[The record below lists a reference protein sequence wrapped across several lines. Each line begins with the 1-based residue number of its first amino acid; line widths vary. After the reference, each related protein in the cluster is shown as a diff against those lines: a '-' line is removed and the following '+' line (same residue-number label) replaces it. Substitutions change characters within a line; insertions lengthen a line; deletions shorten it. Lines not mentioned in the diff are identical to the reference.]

1 MKKRVSKSKIK
12 RKVTSKKDDYMYYPD
27 LTSDNFYHDIY
38 VKKEFNKNKIP
49 RETRKA
55 EDICTKVGN
64 EFNLMPQQ
72 EFLKN
77 YISLDTPYNGVL
89 IFHGVGVGK
98 TCSAISIAEG
108 FKEAMA
114 QYNKRILVI
123 LNRNVRDNF
132 KKQIYDISKETDN
145 KEINTQCTGFAYR
158 LTDDMKYLSREQK
171 ARQIQKLIRQN
182 YKFLG
187 YKQFAN
193 EVQRLTGWMDG
204 KQKSFT
210 DQMKCLIKKEYSNR
224 IIIID
229 EIHNIK
235 KGGQETRFVPPYLE
249 AVIKY
254 SNNLR
259 LVMMSA
265 TPMYNSPKEFIYI
278 LNLLLLND
286 KRKPV
291 AISEIFTKEGDL
303 KPEGRKILLEKSKGY
318 ISYLRG
324 ETPPTFPV
332 KLYPDIA
339 DTPKIKYNINGE
351 LIPEDNRL
359 RYLKLIECPM
369 SKYQFS
375 GYTELLNNIKKSVD
389 TKNIDKI
396 INDQSDTDMEKIIDE
411 SNSNKNNSKKNN
423 KEETNTIDNNKN
435 NKKKKNERGGFFTS
449 IVQMSDIGFP
459 SNKEFP
465 TYGKKGYVK
474 SSQNQP
480 ALVEIRKTLSD
491 TKKRAISYE
500 YGDIGIF
507 NKGEKDEVP
516 FLDETMLANYSSKF
530 HKALQFIK
538 ASKGICYIYS
548 EFVLAGVIPFAIM
561 LEQNGFERYTVK
573 GETQLLNYSPNK
585 VGGGGKRRIICY
597 KCGKYASDD
606 IHKPKNKNY
615 HKWGAAKYIIVTGSS
630 DQTTQIGISQV
641 SDIMSSNSNK
651 YGEEV
656 KVIIGTRVAGE
667 GINFKRIR
675 QVHILEPWHN
685 LSRLEQVAGRA
696 VRFCSHVALPEDK
709 RNVDIFMYA
718 ATPPTTADKKTKET
732 ETIDLNYYRNAEKKD
747 IMIKKVESILKR
759 AAVDCALNKDGN
771 EIYRSDT
778 VTMINSVGDKIKY
791 TYGDKPHTASCD
803 YGTDCSVKCEW
814 MPPKDGVKINKD
826 TYSIRF
832 ALSDIETA
840 KKHIRYLYRKDYV
853 YDLNRIVNYVKSKI
867 PGIEDI
873 YIYKAI
879 NNMLKDDDNIL
890 YDKYSQEGKIIF
902 RGNYYIFQPLEL
914 NYKKIPL
921 YYRKNPVP
929 VKKKFIRLD
938 DKDDLVTDQ
947 KFYSKNEVNNIDNN
961 NILKCVIG
969 KMIDLEAEL
978 AVFAR
983 DNNIKEFSKLIAS
996 MVVDRLSNKAVIEM
1010 LKKILTNVINKK
1022 EIDEYSEN
1030 ILDYLDESIIHKS
1043 SISSVAKNK
1052 DDPIIGFRVDNIYY
1066 CFEKNTW
1073 KRCDNNVIQ
1082 LIQFRD
1088 NIKYKKTKEDYKKNK
1103 IYGLLSKNNKGKS
1116 QFKIFDGTK
1125 ASGALTLDL
1134 KKSGRSAITGRVCM
1148 TISKEDQ
1155 NTLIDK
1161 LGIIISSDSEDDE
1174 KIGRKK
1180 MCNIIELY
1188 LRYNDMINYD
1198 KKKWF
1203 IKANS

>member
-1 MKKRVSKSKIK
+1 MKKRVSKSKVK
-12 RKVTSKKDDYMYYPD
+12 RKATSEKDDYMYYPD
-27 LTSDNFYHDIY
+27 LTSDKFYHDIY

-49 RETRKA
+49 RETRSA
-55 EDICTKVGN
+55 EDICTRKNN
-64 EFNLMPQQ
+64 EFSLMPQQ
-72 EFLKN
+72 EFLRN

-132 KKQIYDISKETDN
+132 KNQIYDISKETDN

-158 LTDDMKYLSREQK
+158 LTDDMKYLSKEQR
-171 ARQIQKLIRQN
+171 ARQIQKLIRHN

-204 KQKSFT
+204 KQKSLT
-210 DQMKCLIKKEYSNR
+210 DQMKKLIKKEYSNR
-224 IIIID
+224 IVIID

-254 SNNLR
+254 SKNLR

-286 KRKPV
+286 KKK
-291 AISEIFTKEGDL
+291 AISISDVFNKDGTL
-303 KPEGRKILLEKSKGY
+303 KPDGEKILLEKSKGY

-332 KLYPDIA
+332 KLYPSIA
-339 DTPKIKYNINGE
+339 NTPYIKYNVNGE
-351 LIPEDNRL
+351 LIPENNRI

-375 GYTELLNNIKKSVD
+375 GYSELLNNIKKSINI
-389 TKNIDKI
+389 KNIDDI
-396 INDQSDTDMEKIIDE
+396 INKQVENEEPSKNTI
-411 SNSNKNNSKKNN
+411 NKNTINN
-423 KEETNTIDNNKN
+423 KENAATIANG
-435 NKKKKNERGGFFTS
+435 KKDDKAGFSISTS
-449 IVQMSDIGFP
+449 LVQMSDIGFP
-459 SNKEFP
+459 SNGKLP
-465 TYGKKGYVK
+465 AYGKDGYIK
-474 SSQNQP
+474 SSHNQP
-480 ALVEIRKTLSD
+480 ALIEIRKSLAN

-530 HKALQFIK
+530 YKALHFIK
-538 ASKGICYIYS
+538 NSKGIAYIYS

-573 GETQLLNYSPNK
+573 GESQLLNYSPNK

-597 KCGKYASDD
+597 KCGKYASDE
-606 IHKPKNKNY
+606 IHKPQHKNY
-615 HKWGAAKYIIVTGSS
+615 HKWGAAKYILVTGSS
-630 DQTTQIGISQV
+630 DATTQITISQV
-641 SDIMSSNSNK
+641 SDIMSSNTNK

-696 VRFCSHVALPEDK
+696 VRFCSHVALPEEM

-718 ATPPTTADKKTKET
+718 ATPPTIADNKTKET
-732 ETIDLNYYRNAEKKD
+732 ETIDLNYYRNAENKD
-747 IMIKKVESILKR
+747 VMIKKVESILKR

-771 EIYRSDT
+771 TIYRSDT
-778 VTMINSVGDKIKY
+778 VDMINSTGDKIKY
-791 TYGDKPHTASCD
+791 TFGDKPNTASCD
-803 YGTDCSVKCEW
+803 YGTDCSVKCVW
-814 MPPKDGVKINKD
+814 MPPKEGVKINKD
-826 TYSIRF
+826 TYSVRF

-840 KKHIRYLYRKDYV
+840 KKHIRHLYRQNYV
-853 YDLNRIVNYVKSKI
+853 YDLNKIVNYVKRNI
-867 PGIEDI
+867 PGMEDI

-879 NNMLKDDDNIL
+879 NSMLKDDGEML
-890 YDKYSQEGKIIF
+890 YDKYSQEGKMIY
-902 RGNYYIFQPLEL
+902 RGNYYIFQPTEL

-921 YYRKNPVP
+921 YYREHPVP
-929 VKKKFIRLD
+929 IKKKFIILD
-938 DKDDLVTDQ
+938 DKDDLVSDQ
-947 KFYSKNEVNNIDNN
+947 KFYSKSDVDNIDSKS
-961 NILKCVIG
+961 ILKCVIG

-983 DNNIKEFSKLIAS
+983 DNNIKEFGKLVAS
-996 MVVDRLSNKAVIEM
+996 MVIDRLSTKAIIEI
-1010 LKKILTNVINKK
+1010 LKKLLLKVINNE

-1030 ILDYLDESIIHKS
+1030 ILDYLDKSIIHKS
-1043 SISSVAKNK
+1043 SVSKVNKSK
-1052 DDPIIGFRVDNIYY
+1052 DDPIIGFNVENIYF
-1066 CFEKNTW
+1066 CIDKDTW
-1073 KRCDNNVIQ
+1073 KRCDATFIQ
-1082 LIQFRD
+1082 LIQFRN
-1088 NIKYKKTKEDYKKNK
+1088 NIRYKKIETDYKKNK
-1103 IYGLLSKNNKGKS
+1103 IYGFLAKNSKGIT
-1116 QFKIFDGTK
+1116 QFKIFDSTK

-1148 TISKEDQ
+1148 TISKDEQ
-1155 NTLIDK
+1155 ALLIDK
-1161 LGIIISSDSEDDE
+1161 LGMVVSSQNNDKDT
-1174 KIGRKK
+1174 GRKRL
-1180 MCNIIELY
+1180 CNMFELY
-1188 LRYNDMINYD
+1188 LRYYQLINYD
-1198 KKKWF
+1198 KKSWF
-1203 IKANS
+1203 VTE

>member
-1 MKKRVSKSKIK
+1 MKKRVSKSKVK
-12 RKVTSKKDDYMYYPD
+12 RKATSEKEDYMYYPD
-27 LTSDNFYHDIY
+27 LTSDQFYHDIY

-49 RETRKA
+49 RETRSA
-55 EDICTKVGN
+55 EDICTRG

-72 EFLKN
+72 EFLRN

-108 FKEAMA
+108 FKEAMT
-114 QYNKRILVI
+114 QYNKKILVI
-123 LNRNVRDNF
+123 LNRNVRENF

-158 LTDDMKYLSREQK
+158 LTDDMKYLSKEQR
-171 ARQIQKLIRQN
+171 ARQIQKLIRHN

-210 DQMKCLIKKEYSNR
+210 EQMKKLIKKEYSNR
-224 IIIID
+224 IMVID

-254 SNNLR
+254 SKNLR

-286 KRKPV
+286 KRKPI
-291 AISEIFTKEGDL
+291 AISDVFNKDGTL
-303 KPEGRKILLEKSKGY
+303 KPNGGKRLMEKSKGY

-324 ETPPTFPV
+324 ETPPSFPV
-332 KLYPDIA
+332 KLYPDEA
-339 DTPKIKYNINGE
+339 HTPEIKYNINGE
-351 LIPEDNRL
+351 LIPEDDRL
-359 RYLKLIECPM
+359 HYLKLIECPM

-375 GYTELLNNIKKSVD
+375 GYSELLNKTKKSVN
-389 TKNIDKI
+389 TKNIDNI
-396 INDQSDTDMEKIIDE
+396 VNNQQENDDLSPGKSVANIL
-411 SNSNKNNSKKNN
+411 NGSNKSNTATNIENVKKNSKKDD
-423 KEETNTIDNNKN
+423 KA
-435 NKKKKNERGGFFTS
+435 GFSVFTS
-449 IVQMSDIGFP
+449 LVQMSDIGFP
-459 SNKEFP
+459 SNGEFP
-465 TYGKKGYVK
+465 AYGKNGYIK
-474 SSQNQP
+474 SAHNQP
-480 ALVEIRKTLSD
+480 ALVEIRKALAN

-530 HKALQFIK
+530 HKALNFIK
-538 ASKGICYIYS
+538 NSKGIAYIYS

-573 GETQLLNYSPNK
+573 GESQLLNYSPNK

-606 IHKPKNKNY
+606 IHKAKHKNY
-615 HKWGAAKYIIVTGSS
+615 HRWGAAKYILVTGSS
-630 DQTTQIGISQV
+630 DPTTQITISQV
-641 SDIMSSNSNK
+641 SDIMSSNTNK

-696 VRFCSHVALPEDK
+696 VRFCSHVALPEEI
-709 RNVDIFMYA
+709 RNVDVFMYA
-718 ATPPTTADKKTKET
+718 STPPTIADKKTKET

-747 IMIKKVESILKR
+747 IMIKKVEAVLKK

-771 EIYRSDT
+771 AIYRSDT
-778 VTMINSVGDKIKY
+778 VDMINSTGDKIKY
-791 TYGDKPHTASCD
+791 TFGDKPYTASCD
-803 YGTDCSVKCEW
+803 YGIDCSVKCQW

-832 ALSDIETA
+832 ALSDIDTA
-840 KKHIRYLYRKDYV
+840 KKHIRYLYRKNYV
-853 YDLNRIVNYVKSKI
+853 YNLDKIVNYIKKKI
-867 PGIEDI
+867 PGMEDI

-879 NNMLKDDDNIL
+879 DSMLKDEGEIL
-890 YDKYSQEGKIIF
+890 YDKYSQEGTMIY
-902 RGNYYIFQPLEL
+902 RGNYYIFQPTEL

-921 YYRKNPVP
+921 YYREHPAP
-929 VKKKFIRLD
+929 IKKKFIRMD
-938 DKDDLVTDQ
+938 DKDDLVSDQ
-947 KFYSKNEVNNIDNN
+947 KFYTKNNINNVDNK
-961 NILKCVIG
+961 NIIKCVIG

-983 DNNIKEFSKLIAS
+983 DNNIKEFGKLVAS
-996 MVVDRLSNKAVIEM
+996 MVVDRLSTKAVIEL
-1010 LKKILTNVINKK
+1010 LKNLLLKMIKK
-1022 EIDEYSEN
+1022 EDFDEYSEN
-1030 ILDYLDESIIHKS
+1030 ILDYLDKSIIHKS
-1043 SISSVAKNK
+1043 SIKTVDKSK
-1052 DDPIIGFRVDNIYY
+1052 DDPIIGFRVDDLYFCI
-1066 CFEKNTW
+1066 EKDTW
-1073 KRCDNNVIQ
+1073 KRCDTTIIQ

-1088 NIKYKKTKEDYKKNK
+1088 NIRYKKSKKEYQKNK
-1103 IYGLLSKNNKGKS
+1103 IYGFLSKNSKGIT

-1125 ASGALTLDL
+1125 ATGALTLDL

-1148 TISKEDQ
+1148 TISKDEQ
-1155 NTLIDK
+1155 NQLINK
-1161 LGIIISSDSEDDE
+1161 LGMIVSSSNNSEKDT
-1174 KIGRKK
+1174 GRKTL
-1180 MCNIIELY
+1180 CNMFELY
-1188 LRYNDMINYD
+1188 LRYNELIKYD
-1198 KKKWF
+1198 KKSWF
-1203 IKANS
+1203 VLE

>member
-1 MKKRVSKSKIK
+1 MKKHVSKSKVK
-12 RKVTSKKDDYMYYPD
+12 RKATSEKDDYMYYPD
-27 LTSDNFYHDIY
+27 FTSDKFYHDIY

-49 RETRKA
+49 RETRTA
-55 EDICTKVGN
+55 EDICTRKNN
-64 EFNLMPQQ
+64 EFSLMPQQ
-72 EFLKN
+72 EFLRN

-108 FKEAMA
+108 FKEMMA

-123 LNRNVRDNF
+123 LNRNVRENF
-132 KKQIYDISKETDN
+132 KKEIYDMSKEIDN
-145 KEINTQCTGFAYR
+145 NEISTQCTGFAYR
-158 LTDDMKYLSREQK
+158 LTDDMKYFSKEQR
-171 ARQIQKLIRQN
+171 ARQIQKLIRHN

-204 KQKSFT
+204 KQKSLT
-210 DQMKCLIKKEYSNR
+210 DQMKNMIKKEYSNR
-224 IIIID
+224 IVIID

-286 KRKPV
+286 KRKPIP
-291 AISEIFTKEGDL
+291 ISDVFNKAGTL
-303 KPEGRKILLEKSKGY
+303 KPDGVKILLEKSKGY

-324 ETPPTFPV
+324 ETPPAFPV
-332 KLYPDIA
+332 KLYPSIA
-339 DTPKIKYNINGE
+339 DTPEIKYDINGE
-351 LIPEDNRL
+351 LIPEECRL
-359 RYLKLIECPM
+359 HYLKLIECPM

-375 GYTELLNNIKKSVD
+375 GYNELLNKTKKNIN

-396 INDQSDTDMEKIIDE
+396 VNNQPDNNDLSPA
-411 SNSNKNNSKKNN
+411 NSIASSIANIFKNKTNIENEEAIANVKKNG
-423 KEETNTIDNNKN
+423 
-435 NKKKKNERGGFFTS
+435 KKDDKAGFTVFTS
-449 IVQMSDIGFP
+449 LVQMSDIGFP
-459 SNKEFP
+459 SNGKFP
-465 TYGKKGYVK
+465 AYGKQGYVK
-474 SSQNQP
+474 SSRNQP
-480 ALVEIRKTLSD
+480 ALVEIRKALAN

-530 HKALQFIK
+530 YKALNFIK
-538 ASKGICYIYS
+538 NSKGIAYVYS
-548 EFVLAGVIPFAIM
+548 EFVLAGVIPFALM

-573 GETQLLNYSPNK
+573 GESQLLNYSPNK
-585 VGGGGKRRIICY
+585 LGGGGKRRIICY
-597 KCGKYASDD
+597 KCGKYASDE
-606 IHKPKNKNY
+606 IHKPKHKNY
-615 HKWGAAKYIIVTGSS
+615 HKWGSAKYILVTGSS
-630 DQTTQIGISQV
+630 DPTTQITISQV
-641 SDIMSSNSNK
+641 SDIMSSNTNK

-696 VRFCSHVALPEDK
+696 VRFCSHVALPENM

-718 ATPPTTADKKTKET
+718 STSPTIADKKTKET

-747 IMIKKVESILKR
+747 IMIKKVESVLKR
-759 AAVDCALNKDGN
+759 AAVDCALNRDGN
-771 EIYRSDT
+771 AIYRSDT
-778 VTMINSVGDKIKY
+778 VDMINSIGDKIKY
-791 TYGDKPHTASCD
+791 TFGDKPNTASCN
-803 YGTDCSVKCEW
+803 YETDCSVKCEW

-826 TYSIRF
+826 TYSVRF

-840 KKHIRYLYRKDYV
+840 KKHIRHLYRQNYV
-853 YDLNRIVNYVKSKI
+853 YDLNKIVNYVKRNI
-867 PGIEDI
+867 PGMEDI

-879 NNMLKDDDNIL
+879 NSMLKDDGEML
-890 YDKYSQEGKIIF
+890 YDKYSQEGKMIY
-902 RGNYYIFQPLEL
+902 RGNYYIFQPTEL

-921 YYRKNPVP
+921 YYREHPVP
-929 VKKKFIRLD
+929 IKKKFIRLD
-938 DKDDLVTDQ
+938 DKDDLVSDQ
-947 KFYSKNEVNNIDNN
+947 KFYSKNDVENVDSKS
-961 NILKCVIG
+961 ILKCVIG

-983 DNNIKEFSKLIAS
+983 DNNIKEFGKLVAS
-996 MVVDRLSNKAVIEM
+996 MIVDRLSTKAVVEM
-1010 LKKILTNVINKK
+1010 LKKLLLKVINNE

-1030 ILDYLDESIIHKS
+1030 ILDYLDKSIIHKS
-1043 SISSVAKNK
+1043 SVSTVNKSKN
-1052 DDPIIGFRVDNIYY
+1052 DPIIGFNVGNIYY
-1066 CFEKNTW
+1066 CIEKDTW
-1073 KRCDNNVIQ
+1073 KRCDTTFIQ
-1082 LIQFRD
+1082 LIQFRN
-1088 NIKYKKTKEDYKKNK
+1088 NIRYKKSKKDYKKNK
-1103 IYGLLSKNNKGKS
+1103 IYGFLAKNSKGMT

-1148 TISKEDQ
+1148 TISKDEQ
-1155 NTLIDK
+1155 TLLIDK
-1161 LGIIISSDSEDDE
+1161 LGMIVSSNNDE
-1174 KIGRKK
+1174 KDTGRKK
-1180 MCNIIELY
+1180 LCKMFELY
-1188 LRYNDMINYD
+1188 LRYYQLINYD
-1198 KKKWF
+1198 KKDWF
-1203 IKANS
+1203 IIE